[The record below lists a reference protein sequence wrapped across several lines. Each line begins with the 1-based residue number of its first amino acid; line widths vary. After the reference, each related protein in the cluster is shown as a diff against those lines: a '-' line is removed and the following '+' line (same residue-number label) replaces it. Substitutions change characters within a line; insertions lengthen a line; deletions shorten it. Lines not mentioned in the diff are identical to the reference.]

1 MIELDPVTWLHCELQ
16 IRFAQ
21 TQTLPQSVDLDT
33 VLLLLTQSKTGEKT
47 VGNWNLING
56 KRFTTTL

>member
-33 VLLLLTQSKTGEKT
+33 VLLLLTQSKT
-47 VGNWNLING
+47 VGKKLWETG
-56 KRFTTTL
+56 T

>member
-1 MIELDPVTWLHCELQ
+1 MVTWLHCELQ
-16 IRFAQ
+16 MRFAQ

-33 VLLLLTQSKTGEKT
+33 VLLLLTQRKT

-56 KRFTTTL
+56 KRFTMTL